1 MSPFHKNVKSE
12 SLLSS
17 WLSLIQSGSLVTP
30 VTSTKPSTR
39 KPAKGDYSYLLTDS
53 KESIS
58 RIARAMALLP
68 KAEEDER
75 NIKGWRE
82 GSEEYRGVYY
92 IPTTIVRV

>member
-17 WLSLIQSGSLVTP
+17 WLSLIQSASLVTL

-39 KPAKGDYSYLLTDS
+39 KPAKGDYGYLLTDS
-53 KESIS
+53 KESIF
-58 RIARAMALLP
+58 RIAKPMALFP

-75 NIKGWRE
+75 TTQWSKVEGWDQKTM
-82 GSEEYRGVYY
+82 EEF
-92 IPTTIVRV
+92 I